1 MIPTWAALLALAVY
15 CFSPCL
21 ELASHRCAP
30 MLDDEPRVH
39 P

>member
-21 ELASHRCAP
+21 ELACRRCAP
-30 MLDDEPRVH
+30 VLDDEPRVH
-39 P
+39 S